1 MRPRSL
7 RVASVNCLWVVR
19 WRVRGL
25 AITLVELIAS
35 GPGRKAGCS
44 ASWSAQAQFWVKR
57 RVTGRP
63 VGTGIGSGTR
73 REVST
78 GRQAGRQAGLVCRVW
93 SKSGSGS
100 GSGPGEV
107 TGRPVSSLAAGWS
120 GPVVGPGEVTGR
132 PVGRTES
139 GHLFFS
145 VLPSLAAS
153 RACWMR
159 YLRWCCVEIRRIW
172 RPEVAARRRVRAL
185 SPPPGEHNNIIFEIF
200 LGIIPDS
207 IRGFSV
213 SLP

>member
-1 MRPRSL
+1 M
-7 RVASVNCLWVVR
+7 ASVNCLWVVR

-25 AITLVELIAS
+25 AITSVELIAS

-44 ASWSAQAQFWVKR
+44 ASWSARAQFWVKR

-73 REVST
+73 REAST
-78 GRQAGRQAGLVCRVW
+78 GRQAGLVCRVW
-93 SKSGSGS
+93 SKSGSG
-100 GSGPGEV
+100 PGEV
-107 TGRPVSSLAAGWS
+107 TGRPVGSLAAGWS

>member
-1 MRPRSL
+1 
-7 RVASVNCLWVVR
+7 VASVNCLWVVR

>member
-1 MRPRSL
+1 
-7 RVASVNCLWVVR
+7 VV
-19 WRVRGL
+19 
-25 AITLVELIAS
+25 
-35 GPGRKAGCS
+35 GPGE
-44 ASWSAQAQFWVKR
+44 
-57 RVTGRP
+57 VTGRP
-63 VGTGIGSGTR
+63 VSSLAAGWSGPVVGPG
-73 REVST
+73 EVT
-78 GRQAGRQAGLVCRVW
+78 GRPVSSLAAGW
-93 SKSGSGS
+93 SGPVV
-100 GSGPGEV
+100 GPGEV